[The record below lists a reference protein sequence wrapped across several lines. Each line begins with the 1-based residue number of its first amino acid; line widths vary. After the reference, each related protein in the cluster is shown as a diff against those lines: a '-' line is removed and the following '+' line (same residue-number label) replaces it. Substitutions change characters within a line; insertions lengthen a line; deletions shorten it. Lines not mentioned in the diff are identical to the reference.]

1 MADNSMM
8 GNVTQ
13 VEQYGKNLGQVQ
25 QQVREIFKKLQQ
37 QTRSI
42 GNVWKDDQF
51 KNFEQEFNQNIVKSI
66 NETTAKMELM
76 SNYVKKMV
84 EIHRQ
89 AQNQNQGEH
98 QGKYSLHVPYLLTA
112 ARADSSGQIPRHSR
126 HR

>member
-1 MADNSMM
+1 MADSSMM

-51 KNFEQEFNQNIVKSI
+51 KNFEQEFNQTIVKNV
-66 NETTAKMELM
+66 NEVTAKMELM
-76 SNYVKKMV
+76 SHYVKTMV

-89 AQNQNQGEH
+89 AQSQ
-98 QGKYSLHVPYLLTA
+98 KIY
-112 ARADSSGQIPRHSR
+112 
-126 HR
+126 

>member
-1 MADNSMM
+1 MADSSMM

-13 VEQYGKNLGQVQ
+13 VEQYGKSLDQVQ
-25 QQVREIFKKLQQ
+25 QQMREIFKKLQQ

-42 GNVWKDDQF
+42 GNVWKDDQL

-89 AQNQNQGEH
+89 AQNQ
-98 QGKYSLHVPYLLTA
+98 KIY
-112 ARADSSGQIPRHSR
+112 
-126 HR
+126 

>member
-42 GNVWKDDQF
+42 GHVWKDDQF

-89 AQNQNQGEH
+89 AQNQ
-98 QGKYSLHVPYLLTA
+98 KIY
-112 ARADSSGQIPRHSR
+112 
-126 HR
+126 

>member
-89 AQNQNQGEH
+89 AQSQ
-98 QGKYSLHVPYLLTA
+98 KIY
-112 ARADSSGQIPRHSR
+112 
-126 HR
+126 

>member
-1 MADNSMM
+1 MADNSLM

-37 QTRSI
+37 QTKSI

-51 KNFEQEFNQNIVKSI
+51 KNFEQEFNLSIVKSI

-89 AQNQNQGEH
+89 AQSQ
-98 QGKYSLHVPYLLTA
+98 KIY
-112 ARADSSGQIPRHSR
+112 
-126 HR
+126 

>member
-25 QQVREIFKKLQQ
+25 QQTREIFKKLQQ
-37 QTRSI
+37 QTKSI

-51 KNFEQEFNQNIVKSI
+51 KNFEQEFNQNIVKNI
-66 NETTAKMELM
+66 NEVTTKMELM
-76 SNYVKKMV
+76 SHYVAKMV

-89 AQNQNQGEH
+89 AQNQ
-98 QGKYSLHVPYLLTA
+98 KIY
-112 ARADSSGQIPRHSR
+112 
-126 HR
+126 